1 MREPVPYDIFKRD
14 DSGALVWV
22 QAAPDLDAATE
33 KIKELMEG
41 SGGGGKYI
49 VFNQQTQEMIPES

>member
-41 SGGGGKYI
+41 SGGKYI
-49 VFNQQTQEMIPES
+49 VFNQKTQEVIPES

>member
-1 MREPVPYDIFKRD
+1 MREPVPYDIFKKD

-33 KIKELMEG
+33 RIKELMEG
-41 SGGGGKYI
+41 CGGQYI
-49 VFNQQTQEMIPES
+49 VFNQQTQEMIPEA

>member
-33 KIKELMEG
+33 KIRELME
-41 SGGGGKYI
+41 SSGGKYI
-49 VFNQQTQEMIPES
+49 VFNQQTQEVIPES